1 EGGTAMEM
9 TQGLIEFNWSSL
21 MILCNV
27 FILYIILRKF
37 FWEKIK
43 KFMDDRAAAVQDAID
58 AAEAVNKRADE
69 KMASYSKRIA
79 NVEEEG
85 REIIKAS
92 KQQADAQAQIII
104 EEARKQASDIIAKAE
119 RTIEQERLAATEE
132 MRKEIASIAMLAAE
146 QIVGKEIDNVGQDA
160 IIDQVIED
168 ARSAKWQN

>member
-1 EGGTAMEM
+1 MEM
-9 TQGLIEFNWSSL
+9 YQGLIEFNWSSL

-69 KMASYSKRIA
+69 KMANYSKRIA

-119 RTIEQERLAATEE
+119 RTIEQEKTQAMEE

-146 QIVGKEIDNVGQDA
+146 QIVGREIDSVGQDA
-160 IIDQVIED
+160 IIDQALED

>member
-1 EGGTAMEM
+1 MEM

-21 MILCNV
+21 MILCNL
-27 FILYIILRKF
+27 FILYLILRKF

-69 KMASYSKRIA
+69 KMANYSKRIA

-119 RTIEQERLAATEE
+119 KTIELEKSQAMEE
-132 MRKEIASIAMLAAE
+132 MRQEIASIAMLAAE

-160 IIDQVIED
+160 IIDQAIED

>member
-1 EGGTAMEM
+1 MEM
-9 TQGLIEFNWSSL
+9 YQGLIEFNWSSL

-69 KMASYSKRIA
+69 KMANYSKRIA

-104 EEARKQASDIIAKAE
+104 EEARKQAGDIIAKAE
-119 RTIEQERLAATEE
+119 KTIEQEKAHAMEE

-146 QIVGKEIDNVGQDA
+146 QIVGREIDSVGQDA
-160 IIDQVIED
+160 IIDQAIED

>member
-1 EGGTAMEM
+1 MEM

-69 KMASYSKRIA
+69 KMANYSKRIA

-104 EEARKQASDIIAKAE
+104 EEARQQASDIIAKAE
-119 RTIEQERLAATEE
+119 KTIEQEKAQAMEE
-132 MRKEIASIAMLAAE
+132 MLKEIASIAMLAAE
-146 QIVGKEIDNVGQDA
+146 QIVGREIDNVGQDA
-160 IIDQVIED
+160 IIDQAIED

>member
-1 EGGTAMEM
+1 MEM

-69 KMASYSKRIA
+69 KMANYSKRIA

-104 EEARKQASDIIAKAE
+104 EEARQQASDIIAKAE
-119 RTIEQERLAATEE
+119 RTIEQEKAQAMEE

-146 QIVGKEIDNVGQDA
+146 QIVGREIDNVGQDA
-160 IIDQVIED
+160 IIDQAIED
-168 ARSAKWQN
+168 ARSTKWQN

>member
-1 EGGTAMEM
+1 MEM
-9 TQGLIEFNWSSL
+9 YQGLIEFNWSSL

-58 AAEAVNKRADE
+58 EAEAVNKRADE
-69 KMASYSKRIA
+69 KMANYSKRIA

-85 REIIKAS
+85 REIIRAS

-104 EEARKQASDIIAKAE
+104 EEARQQASDIIAKAE
-119 RTIEQERLAATEE
+119 RTIEQEKAQAMEE

-146 QIVGKEIDNVGQDA
+146 QIVGREIDNVGQDA
-160 IIDQVIED
+160 IIDQAIED

>member
-1 EGGTAMEM
+1 MEM

-27 FILYIILRKF
+27 FILYLILRKF

-69 KMASYSKRIA
+69 KMANYSKRIA

-92 KQQADAQAQIII
+92 RQQADAQAQIII

-119 RTIEQERLAATEE
+119 KTIELEKSQAMEE
-132 MRKEIASIAMLAAE
+132 MRQEIASIAMLAAE

-160 IIDQVIED
+160 IIDQAIED

>member
-1 EGGTAMEM
+1 MEM
-9 TQGLIEFNWSSL
+9 YQGLIEFNWSSL

-69 KMASYSKRIA
+69 KMANYSKRIA

-119 RTIEQERLAATEE
+119 KTIEQERIAATEE

-146 QIVGKEIDNVGQDA
+146 QIVGKEIESVGQDA

>member
-1 EGGTAMEM
+1 MEM

-69 KMASYSKRIA
+69 KMANYSKRIA

-104 EEARKQASDIIAKAE
+104 EEARQQASDIIAKAE
-119 RTIEQERLAATEE
+119 KTIEQEKAQAMEE

-146 QIVGKEIDNVGQDA
+146 QIVGREIDSVGQDA
-160 IIDQVIED
+160 IIDQAIED

>member
-1 EGGTAMEM
+1 MEM
-9 TQGLIEFNWSSL
+9 YQGLIEFNWSSL

-69 KMASYSKRIA
+69 KMANYSKRIA

-119 RTIEQERLAATEE
+119 KTIELEKSQAMEE
-132 MRKEIASIAMLAAE
+132 MRQEIASIAMLAAE

-160 IIDQVIED
+160 IIDQAIED

>member
-1 EGGTAMEM
+1 
-9 TQGLIEFNWSSL
+9 

>member
-1 EGGTAMEM
+1 MEM

-69 KMASYSKRIA
+69 KMANYSKRIA

-104 EEARKQASDIIAKAE
+104 EEARQQASDIIAKAE
-119 RTIEQERLAATEE
+119 RTIEQEKTQAMEE

-146 QIVGKEIDNVGQDA
+146 QIVGREIDSVGQDA
-160 IIDQVIED
+160 IIDQAIED

>member
-1 EGGTAMEM
+1 
-9 TQGLIEFNWSSL
+9 
-21 MILCNV
+21 
-27 FILYIILRKF
+27 
-37 FWEKIK
+37 
-43 KFMDDRAAAVQDAID
+43 MDDRAAAVQDAID

>member
-1 EGGTAMEM
+1 MEM

-69 KMASYSKRIA
+69 KMAGYSKRIA

>member
-1 EGGTAMEM
+1 MEM

-27 FILYIILRKF
+27 FILYLILRKF

-58 AAEAVNKRADE
+58 AAEAQNKRADE
-69 KMASYSKRIA
+69 KMANYSKRIA

-92 KQQADAQAQIII
+92 LRLRSSLKKRASRRATLSQRPKGPSS
-104 EEARKQASDIIAKAE
+104 RKRLRPWRRCE
-119 RTIEQERLAATEE
+119 R
-132 MRKEIASIAMLAAE
+132 
-146 QIVGKEIDNVGQDA
+146 
-160 IIDQVIED
+160 
-168 ARSAKWQN
+168 RSLPLPCLQLSR

>member
-1 EGGTAMEM
+1 MEM

-69 KMASYSKRIA
+69 KMANYSKRIA

-104 EEARKQASDIIAKAE
+104 EEARQQASDIIAKAE
-119 RTIEQERLAATEE
+119 RTIEQEKAQAMEE
-132 MRKEIASIAMLAAE
+132 MRKEIASVAMLAAE
-146 QIVGKEIDNVGQDA
+146 QIVGREIDSVGQDA
-160 IIDQVIED
+160 IIDQAIED

>member
-1 EGGTAMEM
+1 MEM

-27 FILYIILRKF
+27 FILYLILRKF

-69 KMASYSKRIA
+69 KMANYSKRIA

-119 RTIEQERLAATEE
+119 RTIEQEKAQAMEE

-146 QIVGKEIDNVGQDA
+146 QIVGREIDSVGQDA
-160 IIDQVIED
+160 IIDQAIED

>member
-1 EGGTAMEM
+1 MEM

-69 KMASYSKRIA
+69 KMANYSKRIA

-104 EEARKQASDIIAKAE
+104 EEARQQASDIIAKAE
-119 RTIEQERLAATEE
+119 KTIEQEKAQSMEE

-146 QIVGKEIDNVGQDA
+146 QIVGREIDNVGQDA
-160 IIDQVIED
+160 IIDQAIED

>member
-1 EGGTAMEM
+1 MEM

-27 FILYIILRKF
+27 FILYLILRKF

-69 KMASYSKRIA
+69 KMANYSKRIA

-119 RTIEQERLAATEE
+119 KTIELEKSQAMEE
-132 MRKEIASIAMLAAE
+132 MRQEIASIAMLAAE

-160 IIDQVIED
+160 IIDQAIED

>member
-1 EGGTAMEM
+1 MEM

-146 QIVGKEIDNVGQDA
+146 QIVGKELDNVGPDA

>member
-1 EGGTAMEM
+1 MY
-9 TQGLIEFNWSSL
+9 QGLIEFNWSSL

-69 KMASYSKRIA
+69 KMANYSKRIA

-104 EEARKQASDIIAKAE
+104 EEARQQASDIIAKAE
-119 RTIEQERLAATEE
+119 KTIEQEKAQAMEE

-146 QIVGKEIDNVGQDA
+146 QIVGREIDNVGQDA
-160 IIDQVIED
+160 IIDQAIED

>member
-1 EGGTAMEM
+1 MEM

-69 KMASYSKRIA
+69 KMANYSKRIA

-119 RTIEQERLAATEE
+119 KTIELEKSQAMEE
-132 MRKEIASIAMLAAE
+132 MRQEIASIAMLAAE
-146 QIVGKEIDNVGQDA
+146 QIVGKEIDSVGQDA
-160 IIDQVIED
+160 IIDQAIED

>member
-1 EGGTAMEM
+1 MEM

-85 REIIKAS
+85 REIIKGP
-92 KQQADAQAQIII
+92 KQQSDAQAQIII

>member
-1 EGGTAMEM
+1 MEM

-43 KFMDDRAAAVQDAID
+43 KFMDDRAADVQDAID

-69 KMASYSKRIA
+69 KMANYSKRIA

-104 EEARKQASDIIAKAE
+104 EEARQQASDIIAKAE
-119 RTIEQERLAATEE
+119 RTIEQEKTQAMEE

-146 QIVGKEIDNVGQDA
+146 QIVGREIDNVGQDA
-160 IIDQVIED
+160 IIDQAIED

>member
-1 EGGTAMEM
+1 MEM
-9 TQGLIEFNWSSL
+9 YQGLIEFNWSSL

-58 AAEAVNKRADE
+58 AAEAQNKRADE
-69 KMASYSKRIA
+69 KMANYSKRIA

-119 RTIEQERLAATEE
+119 KTIELEKSQAMEE
-132 MRKEIASIAMLAAE
+132 MRQEIASIAMLAAE

-160 IIDQVIED
+160 IIDQAIED

>member
-1 EGGTAMEM
+1 MQM

-69 KMASYSKRIA
+69 KMANYSKRIA

-104 EEARKQASDIIAKAE
+104 EEARQQASDIIAKAE
-119 RTIEQERLAATEE
+119 RTIEQEKAQAMEE

-146 QIVGKEIDNVGQDA
+146 QIVGREIDNVGQDA
-160 IIDQVIED
+160 IIDQAIED